1 MSINIDEFRVLRT
14 LSDGE
19 QHDKAPK
26 GLTDAQ
32 FCIAVQLLKQKNLIY
47 AAFEEGG
54 KVISSKINMAGCA
67 VLDALTE
74 LEKAIL
80 NHALHARNIRKC
92 DYEILLD
99 LKNNGSNAF
108 SKEIKDDSSFFKRIS
123 LLRRDKMV
131 TYSYDYYS
139 LADKGYELI
148 KAIEYEV
155 NEALSKK
162 NIQVPGFI
170 EPDADIQD
178 SFADSANQVEQK
190 SKTQSDKTSDIC
202 IKGGRLSGFMKV
214 IKAMCD
220 ANYFEK
226 KDGGK
231 VNQGDV
237 MDLMSEAFHS
247 DQLNGKNY
255 SSLLNKCVKAT
266 ENTYFNTFVELEDK
280 AETFYKACHDR
291 AKNKD

>member
-80 NHALHARNIRKC
+80 NHALYARNIRKC

-99 LKNNGSNAF
+99 LKNKGSNAF

>member
-80 NHALHARNIRKC
+80 NHALYARNIRKC

-220 ANYFEK
+220 ANYFDK